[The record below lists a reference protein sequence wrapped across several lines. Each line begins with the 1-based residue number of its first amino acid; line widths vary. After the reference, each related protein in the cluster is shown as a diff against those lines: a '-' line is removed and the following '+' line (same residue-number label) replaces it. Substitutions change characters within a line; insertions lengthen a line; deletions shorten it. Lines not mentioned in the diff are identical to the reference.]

1 MAKQS
6 NVSNQSVAAA
16 IANAMVGIDTSG
28 ICETICENLLARF
41 GKGGAVSKE
50 DGDAIA
56 AEVSRLRKWTPKS
69 AETRIKELRAFYGAY
84 DLLPL
89 ALEKL
94 RETKSNGKP
103 ITYDAGVK
111 LARSLKAGKTVSQ
124 SVAAYIEGKA
134 ARSEPTVGEPSGS
147 PFFCLR
153 ELWPPRHDTTRVQ
166 KLYPRVGNVPWCPCA
181 VGARRYHK
189 SAYRG
194 IKSWLESMT

>member
-111 LARSLKAGKTVSQ
+111 LARSLKAGKTVAQ

-134 ARSEPTVGEPSGS
+134 AAKVAPEDRTLEQSRESASTHVKRILEHKKLPSAFRS
-147 PFFCLR
+147 
-153 ELWPPRHDTTRVQ
+153 
-166 KLYPRVGNVPWCPCA
+166 KLAALCVEFYI
-181 VGARRYHK
+181 
-189 SAYRG
+189 S
-194 IKSWLESMT
+194 L